1 MFRNLSTD
9 ALGFWA
15 PQNEQIELA
24 LSFGFKSI
32 DIDMVD
38 FSEQVQSRGPEKSRR
53 LIDSAKIK
61 IGAFRLP
68 LDLEADD
75 ATYRQKLE
83 PLVNWATLAAQVGCG
98 RALISVAPASEARPM
113 HENFE
118 LHRAR
123 LSEIATTLAA
133 QQIKLGVEF
142 NALPHLRE
150 GKAHEF
156 VQAFDTLLKL
166 VTAVGRDN
174 VGVVVDAWQMHV
186 AGSGIDA
193 VGSLPPD
200 RIVYVKIADAPAD
213 VPRDQL
219 KEENRLLPG
228 TGGAIDLVGLVTLLT
243 SMKYAGPITP
253 VLHFG
258 QFHGRRRDQAI
269 RQIAQAMDE
278 VWRGAGLPPA
288 LVVRAYSGYGAPPP
302 TPIQQPPKE
311 AEVPKEQVEEAAQ
324 PA

>member
-32 DIDMVD
+32 DIDIAD
-38 FSEQVQSRGPEKSRR
+38 FSEQVQSRGAEKARR

-68 LDLEADD
+68 LDLEAED
-75 ATYRQKLE
+75 AVFQQKLQS
-83 PLVNWATLAAQVGCG
+83 VASWATLASQIGCG
-98 RALISVAPASEARPM
+98 RALISVAPASELRPL

-123 LSEIATTLAA
+123 LTEIAGALAA
-133 QQIKLGVEF
+133 QKIKLGVGF
-142 NALPHLRE
+142 SASPHLRE

-156 VQAFDTLLKL
+156 VKDFNTLVKL
-166 VTAVGRDN
+166 VNAVGREN
-174 VGVVVDAWQMHV
+174 VGAVVDAWQMHV
-186 AGSGIDA
+186 AGAGVDA
-193 VGSLPPD
+193 VSALPAD
-200 RIVYVKIADAPAD
+200 RIVYVKVADAPAD
-213 VPRDQL
+213 LPRDQL
-219 KEENRLLPG
+219 KEEQRLLPG
-228 TGGAIDLVGLVTLLT
+228 TGGAIDLVALVTSLA

-288 LVVRAYSGYGAPPP
+288 LVARSAVAPPP
-302 TPIQQPPKE
+302 PPVAAPQPKE
-311 AEVPKEQVEEAAQ
+311 AEEAKEQEEEAAQ

>member
-32 DIDMVD
+32 EIDIVD
-38 FSEQVQSRGPEKSRR
+38 FAEQVQSRGADKARR

-68 LDLEADD
+68 VDLEADD
-75 ATYRQKLE
+75 ATYGQKTQ
-83 PLVNWATLAAQVGCG
+83 PLANWAALAGQIGCT
-98 RALISVAPASEARPM
+98 RALVSVAPASDLRPL

-123 LSEIATTLAA
+123 LAEIATALAA
-133 QQIKLGVEF
+133 QKIKLGVQF
-142 NALPHLRE
+142 SALPHLRE

-156 VQAFDTLLKL
+156 VKDFDTLVKL
-166 VTAVGRDN
+166 VTAVAREN
-174 VGVVVDAWQMHV
+174 VGLVVDVWQMHA

-193 VGSLPPD
+193 VRSLPAE

-219 KEENRLLPG
+219 KEEHRLLPG
-228 TGGAIDLVGLVTLLT
+228 AGGAIDLVGLVTLLN

-269 RQIAQAMDE
+269 RQIALAMDD

-288 LVVRAYSGYGAPPP
+288 LVSRSLAPPP
-302 TPIQQPPKE
+302 VVAAVPKEAVPKE
-311 AEVPKEQVEEAAQ
+311 AEETPEEAAQ

>member
-1 MFRNLSTD
+1 
-9 ALGFWA
+9 LGFWA

-32 DIDMVD
+32 NIDIVD
-38 FSEQVQSRGPEKSRR
+38 FAEQVQSRGPEKARR

-61 IGAFRLP
+61 IGAFALP
-68 LDLEADD
+68 VDLEADD
-75 ATYRQKLE
+75 ATYRQKIQ
-83 PLVNWATLAAQVGCG
+83 PLANWATLASEIGCS
-98 RALISVAPASEARPM
+98 RALVSVAPASDQRPM

-123 LSEIATTLAA
+123 LSEIATALAA
-133 QQIKLGVEF
+133 QKIKLGVGF
-142 NALPHLRE
+142 SGLAHLRQ

-156 VQAFDTLLKL
+156 VKDFDTLVKL
-166 VTAVGRDN
+166 VNTVGSDN
-174 VGVVVDAWQMHV
+174 VGVVVDTWQMHV
-186 AGSGIDA
+186 AGAGVDA
-193 VGSLPPD
+193 ARSLPVD
-200 RIVYVKIADAPAD
+200 RIIYVKIADAPAD

-219 KEENRLLPG
+219 KEEQRLLPG
-228 TGGAIDLVGLVTLLT
+228 TGGAIDLVGLVAHL
-243 SMKYAGPITP
+243 SAAKYAGPVTP
-253 VLHFG
+253 MLYFG

-288 LVVRAYSGYGAPPP
+288 LVSRTSAPPP
-302 TPIQQPPKE
+302 PP
-311 AEVPKEQVEEAAQ
+311 PPTVEEAKEPEEAEEEVAQ